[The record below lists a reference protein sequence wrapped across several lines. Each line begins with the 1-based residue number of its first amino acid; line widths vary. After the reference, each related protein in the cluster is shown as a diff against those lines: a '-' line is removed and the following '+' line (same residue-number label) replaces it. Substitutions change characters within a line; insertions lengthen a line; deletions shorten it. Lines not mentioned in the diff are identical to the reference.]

1 MAGRLSL
8 PSAGRFQGG
17 ARATETA
24 SPDSGQALSREN
36 IQQLGLAA
44 LALLGR
50 DGAPTQYVDEDN
62 NPRGVR
68 PARLGP
74 SPGPGVVFLELKAD
88 ERAFRGVDTYF
99 VKRERKFRL
108 DPKLK
113 LFSLRETHFAS
124 PPDFDLVLTRDPALW
139 FNPLMA
145 ALSFTLGLA

>member
-1 MAGRLSL
+1 
-8 PSAGRFQGG
+8 
-17 ARATETA
+17 
-24 SPDSGQALSREN
+24 
-36 IQQLGLAA
+36 
-44 LALLGR
+44 
-50 DGAPTQYVDEDN
+50 V
-62 NPRGVR
+62 
-68 PARLGP
+68 
-74 SPGPGVVFLELKAD
+74 KAD

-145 ALSFTLGLA
+145 ALSFALGLA